1 MKIRILCFFL
11 LISGFI
17 NAQSSP
23 LCNSTSVNFGYERLN
38 SITINGQ
45 SYTVNTGWSGPGY
58 VDHTGTP
65 VPNIQAGD
73 VIQLDFQ
80 AQTQGNYR
88 QYFKLWIDYDGDG
101 DLTDPGEMV
110 SSNNKAW
117 TGVRNF
123 NRTFTVPNTVFNG
136 EVYMR
141 FIMVYS
147 SSPTLCGNYSYG
159 NTVDFKTTI
168 TGAVDPINHS
178 GYVYGA
184 EEEALSGVTVQLKTQ
199 NKNQVGFSYTTHSTT
214 TTDSNGAYSFTTNLN
229 YDDYDYTIDVVPP
242 ALSIPTLNDI
252 NYFTDKLI
260 NGSYNS
266 KDYWR
271 MDVNNDGKF
280 SVADLYY
287 MLAYMNG
294 IFTQYSSNTPS
305 TKVFHYQQTPYFWD
319 PLDTDTDDK
328 SENFGY
334 GSYSLFDR
342 SNGDS
347 TIFYIIRAGR
357 KN

>member
-1 MKIRILCFFL
+1 MKELIFL
-11 LISGFI
+11 LLIWSVTLK
-17 NAQSSP
+17 AQSP
-23 LCNSTSVNFGYERLN
+23 LCSSTSTNFGYERLN
-38 SITINGQ
+38 SIDINGQ

-65 VPNIQAGD
+65 VPTINAGD
-73 VIQLDFQ
+73 IITLNFQ
-80 AQTQGNYR
+80 AQTQGNYN
-88 QYFKLWIDYDGDG
+88 QYFKLWIDYNGNG
-101 DLTDPGEMV
+101 DLTDPGELV
-110 SSNNKAW
+110 HSSNLAW
-117 TGVRNF
+117 TGIRNF
-123 NRTFTVPNTVFNG
+123 NHTFTVPETVFNG

-178 GYVYGA
+178 GYVFGA
-184 EEEALSGVTVQLKTQ
+184 EEEPLEGVTVQLKTQ
-199 NKNQVGFSYTTHSTT
+199 NKNQVGFNYTLHSEVV
-214 TTDSNGAYSFTTNLN
+214 TDTNGAYSFTTNLN
-229 YDDYDYTIDVVPP
+229 YDNYDYTIDIVPP
-242 ALSIPTLNDI
+242 SLSIPTLDDI
-252 NYFTDKLI
+252 NYFTNKLI
-260 NGSYNS
+260 NESYNS

-294 IFTQYSSNTPS
+294 IFSQYSSNTPS
-305 TKVFHYQQTPYFWD
+305 TKVFHYQQAPYFWD

-328 SENFGY
+328 SENLWY
-334 GSYSLFDR
+334 GDYSLFDR

-347 TIFYIIRAGR
+347 TIFYIITAGHR
-357 KN
+357 N

>member
-347 TIFYIIRAGR
+347 TIFYIIRAGH

>member
-1 MKIRILCFFL
+1 MKIRILCFFIL
-11 LISGFI
+11 VSGFI
-17 NAQSSP
+17 NAQSP
-23 LCNSTSVNFGYERLN
+23 LCSSTSTNFGYERLN
-38 SITINGQ
+38 SININGQ
-45 SYTVNTGWSGPGY
+45 NYTVNTGWNGPGY
-58 VDHTGTP
+58 VDYTGTP
-65 VPNIQAGD
+65 VPTITAGD
-73 VIQLDFQ
+73 IITLNFQ
-80 AQTQGNYR
+80 AQTQGNYK
-88 QYFKLWIDYDGDG
+88 QYFKLWIDFNGNGNLNDV
-101 DLTDPGEMV
+101 GELV
-110 SSNNKAW
+110 HTSYSQW
-117 TGVRNF
+117 SGTRNF
-123 NRTFTVPNTVFNG
+123 NHTFTVPETVFNG

-168 TGAVDPINHS
+168 AGATNPINHS

-184 EEEALSGVTVQLKTQ
+184 EEEPLEGVTVQLKTQ
-199 NKNQVGFSYTTHSTT
+199 NKNQVGFSYSLHSEAV
-214 TTDSNGAYSFTTNLN
+214 TDTNGAYSFSTNLDYN
-229 YDDYDYTIDVVPP
+229 NYDYTIDVVPP